1 MSLLRLG
8 MGLFFLVTGVQKIGD
23 LGETAQFLLRSR
35 LLLPE
40 WACMPIACIGVAMEL
55 VVAVCLLFRA
65 YYRGAAA
72 WGVVMTSVYLCLY
85 AQAWARG
92 LELSCNCLG
101 STHEIVD
108 YPLDTGMRL
117 LFLGAMLLIVW
128 DSRRSNFTLSSR
140 RKLDF
145 SEL

>member
-1 MSLLRLG
+1 MFLLRVG
-8 MGLFFLVTGVQKIGD
+8 MGLFFLITGVQKIGD
-23 LGETAQFLLRSR
+23 LGETSQFLLRSR

-55 VVAVCLLFRA
+55 VVAVCLLTRA
-65 YYRGAAA
+65 FYRGAAA
-72 WGVVMTSVYLCLY
+72 WGVVMTSVYLFLY

-128 DSRRSNFTLSSR
+128 DSRRNTFSLSTQ

>member
-1 MSLLRLG
+1 MFLLRCG

-55 VVAVCLLFRA
+55 VVAACLLTRLL
-65 YYRGAAA
+65 YRGAAV
-72 WGVVMTSVYLCLY
+72 WGVVMTSVYLFLY

-117 LFLGAMLLIVW
+117 LFLGAMLLILW
-128 DSRRSNFTLSSR
+128 DSRRNTFSLSTP